1 MLGRQEPTPPFCA
14 LFLGLD
20 MDLKGMGFL
29 PALHIYSSTYDTDEQ
44 FRNVDSK
51 ILNENG
57 PAPFFRFQLAP
68 LSDATSAPIGK
79 TALVMHAIP
88 APVTGW
94 EDPDFEKRVADVM
107 IRRAE
112 KIIPGLSQK
121 IMYREFWSPAA
132 MNKYLMCGADASMG
146 WALTPQQVGPKR
158 LAQKTP
164 IKSLL
169 LSGHWTAPAVGVMST
184 VVSGLQASAMILRS
198 EGVKEPLAD
207 IGIRKGVVT

>member
-1 MLGRQEPTPPFCA
+1 
-14 LFLGLD
+14 
-20 MDLKGMGFL
+20 MGFI

-44 FRNVDSK
+44 FRNVEAK
-51 ILNENG
+51 ILSENG

-68 LSDATSAPIGK
+68 LSDPTSAPQGK
-79 TALVMHAIP
+79 TALVIHAIP

-94 EDPDFEKRVADVM
+94 ENPDVEKKVADVM

-121 IMYREFWSPAA
+121 ITYREFWSPAA
-132 MNKYLMCGADASMG
+132 MNRYLMCGADASMG

-164 IKSLL
+164 IKNLL
-169 LSGHWTAPAVGVMST
+169 LERSLDRAGSGRDVN
-184 VVSGLQASAMILRS
+184 R
-198 EGVKEPLAD
+198 
-207 IGIRKGVVT
+207 GIRAAGVRHDTEVRGRERAACGYRHKEGCGYLKRTI